1 MVVIVFRQDLP
12 FILWQYFVGVQ
23 VVSNYNGNLLAAL
36 KQTALT
42 ILGGRFLWSMGEGA
56 ISLIQPIAVVK
67 RSKT

>member
-1 MVVIVFRQDLP
+1 MVVIVFRQDFP

-23 VVSNYNGNLLAAL
+23 VASNYNGNLLAAL

-42 ILGGRFLWSMGEGA
+42 IFGGRFLWSVGEGA